1 MTVHPFAKVDAAL
14 LRSLTIRLGGL
25 LVFSTALLMFV
36 DVPLQ
41 GDSSPWGIVSFELAA
56 TPTRAL
62 RILLEWRARGA
73 LGHAKL
79 SLSIDFIYLVIYA
92 LFFSS
97 LASWLGKRRGDELW
111 SNRAAWA
118 ATSAAGFD
126 VLENAVLLYELNRF
140 GSPAPFP
147 QLAATFAA
155 TKLALLS
162 LSIGYAVIAGIAL
175 VRARQRRPL

>member
-1 MTVHPFAKVDAAL
+1 LALHPLARIDAGL

-41 GDSSPWGIVSFELAA
+41 GESSPWGIVSLELAA
-56 TPTRAL
+56 TPTQAL
-62 RILLEWRARGA
+62 RILLEWKSQGA
-73 LGHAKL
+73 LGYAKL
-79 SLSIDFIYLVIYA
+79 SLTIDFVYLLVYA

-97 LASWLGKRRGDELW
+97 LALWLGKRRGEELW

-126 VLENAVLLYELNRF
+126 VLENAVLLYELNRL

-147 QLAATFAA
+147 QMAAGFAA
-155 TKLALLS
+155 AKLTLLS
-162 LSIGYAVIAGIAL
+162 LSIGYAVVAGIAL